1 MAAQPQPYFERPA
14 FNTDANERPVERPE
28 RQDRN
33 FDRGANPNGERQD
46 RQPRNDRR
54 FGQQGERAGGD
65 RPQGQG
71 QGDKVATAFAISN
84 RVSTPARAVRN
95 SRAWISSP

>member
-1 MAAQPQPYFERPA
+1 MSARSKGRSDKIEIWTA
-14 FNTDANERPVERPE
+14 V
-28 RQDRN
+28 
-33 FDRGANPNGERQD
+33 ANPNGERQD

-65 RPQGQG
+65 RPGKG
-71 QGDKVATAFAISN
+71 RGDKVATAFAISN
-84 RVSTPARAVRN
+84 RVLSAGSTVRS